1 MQRAVSVILKAE
13 SLRAVGSSMTGKM
26 EKAERENR
34 QLLRKFY
41 VKESREIR
49 WWQEETI
56 VRLCAD
62 ENYSWLR
69 EKAMINKRE
78 GRIAGV
84 VSLRRGDE
92 LDLLN
97 KRRDCYQM
105 GRGKIHSWKQE
116 GKQRMRIWP
125 KDADKYL
132 EAHVGLFKLLLFSQ

>member
-1 MQRAVSVILKAE
+1 MKTTVSVTLRAE

-26 EKAERENR
+26 EKVERENR
-34 QLLRKFY
+34 QFLRKFY
-41 VKESREIR
+41 AKDSREIK
-49 WWQEETI
+49 WWQEEVI
-56 VRLCAD
+56 VCLYAD
-62 ENYSWLR
+62 KKYSWLR
-69 EKAMINKRE
+69 EKALITKRE

-92 LDLLN
+92 LNLLN

-125 KDADKYL
+125 KDADL
-132 EAHVGLFKLLLFSQ
+132 EAHAGFFKLLQFSQ